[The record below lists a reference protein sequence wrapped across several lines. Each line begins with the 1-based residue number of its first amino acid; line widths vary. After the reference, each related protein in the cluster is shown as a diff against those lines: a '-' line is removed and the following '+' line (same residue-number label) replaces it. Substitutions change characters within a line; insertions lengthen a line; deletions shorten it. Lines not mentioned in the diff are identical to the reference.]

1 MLTQVEQSFEARQ
14 ASEKKIRRFV
24 SDASHE
30 LRTPLAAISG
40 YCELYS
46 MGGVP
51 SERVDEVMGRI
62 QSESKRMATL
72 VEDLLTLARLDEGR
86 PLEFTDSREIGG

>member
-14 ASEKKIRRFV
+14 TSERKIKRFV

-51 SERVDEVMGRI
+51 AERIDEVMGRI
-62 QSESKRMATL
+62 GSESARMATL
-72 VEDLLTLARLDEGR
+72 VETSSLSPGSMRDAHSTFPTLIW
-86 PLEFTDSREIGG
+86 SS